1 MISQAAPDTHEY
13 VVEGQLHH
21 YYYYYSMSFFFDG
34 GWFRTFFLPLLFV
47 FGVRVMLQQQQ
58 RIVKNSPPDAPS
70 FLHTPDEPVI

>member
-1 MISQAAPDTHEY
+1 
-13 VVEGQLHH
+13 
-21 YYYYYSMSFFFDG
+21 
-34 GWFRTFFLPLLFV
+34 LFV